1 MRVEWTAALACALVW
16 AGLLAFHAGTIL
28 AAVAQP
34 LAVRLRG
41 RADRAPP
48 LLAIVPMC
56 GLEPEL
62 EDNLV
67 ALLTQDCP
75 DLRIDFCFA
84 DENDAA
90 VAIARAAVERA
101 EVACGRATPRFRF
114 GETQGPNNAKARNE
128 YRALAEAETPFV
140 FVMDSN
146 VRLAPGALARQMRF
160 MGPRAGIVSMLP
172 IGVRPR
178 NLVGRL
184 DCAFLNGYNARF
196 HLAMSAVGLPIGV
209 GKAMLV
215 RWTADMRRL
224 TFRNFEDIY
233 SEDRSFIFA
242 AQSLKLAVVL
252 PDLNVDHPVGAP
264 GWRQFWGRYARWARY
279 RRLYLS
285 WNIPV
290 EAATSAAATAFLAI
304 AAAPALHL
312 HPAAAVAA
320 TLALRYAGEAAL
332 FLAKGWPLRIGDP
345 LLWLLRDALLPA
357 MWLRGYLDR
366 PVHWKGA
373 AFSVGPAPRD
383 PRSQP

>member
-1 MRVEWTAALACALVW
+1 MSVEWTAALACALVW
-16 AGLLAFHAGTIL
+16 AGLLSFHAGTIV
-28 AAVAQP
+28 AAIAQP
-34 LAVRLRG
+34 LVVRLRG
-41 RADRAPP
+41 RASHAPP
-48 LLAIVPMC
+48 VRAIVPMC
-56 GLEPEL
+56 GPEPEL

-67 ALLTQDCP
+67 ALLAQDYP
-75 DLRIDFCFA
+75 DLRVDFCFA

-90 VAIARAAVERA
+90 VAVARAATARA
-101 EVACGRATPRFRF
+101 GGRAPRFRF
-114 GETQGPNNAKARNE
+114 GETPGPKNAKARNE

-160 MGPRAGIVSMLP
+160 MGPGAGIVSMLP
-172 IGVRPR
+172 IGVRAG
-178 NLVGRL
+178 NLVARL

-224 TFRNFEDIY
+224 TFQNFEDLY

-242 AQSLKLAVVL
+242 AQRLKLGVVL

-264 GWRQFWGRYARWARY
+264 DWRQFWGRYARWARY

-290 EAATSAAATAFLAI
+290 EAATSAAATALLALP
-304 AAAPALHL
+304 AAPALHV
-312 HPAAAVAA
+312 HPAAAVVA
-320 TLALRYAGEAAL
+320 TLALRHACEAML

-345 LLWLLRDALLPA
+345 LLWLVRDALLPA

-366 PVHWKGA
+366 PVRWKGA
-373 AFSVGPAPRD
+373 AFSVGPARGD
-383 PRSQP
+383 RRS